1 MRKYF
6 LRGLLKLASSRIGQR
21 SSIQSLMM
29 NRLSPALFLDTVNSY
44 QRTAA
49 IKAAIELDLFT
60 AIGEG
65 RETSQALALRC
76 GASERGMRI
85 LSDYL
90 AVIGFL
96 RKKRGRYGLTI
107 DSAMLLDRRS
117 PGYLADAI
125 EFFLSPM
132 LTDGF
137 RDVTAVVRKGGT
149 LLPEAGTIAPDRHVW
164 VNFARAMAPMSAV
177 PAKKMAR
184 LVDKRPAQK
193 LKVLDLAASHG
204 MYGIEIA
211 RRNKRAEVVAID
223 WECVL
228 AVAKENALKA
238 GIDNRYSTIAGSAFE
253 VDYGK
258 DYDLILL
265 TNFLHHFDMT
275 TCERL
280 LGKVHAALAPH
291 GRAVT
296 VDFVPD
302 AGRVSPPGP
311 AAFCMTMLGT
321 TPNGD
326 AYTYDEF
333 KRMLSNAG
341 FMRSE
346 LRPLV
351 SNFQQ
356 MIISYK

>member
-1 MRKYF
+1 MRKHF
-6 LRGLLKLASSRIGQR
+6 LRCLLKLASCRRGRR
-21 SSIQSLMM
+21 SIIQSLMM
-29 NRLSPALFLDTVNSY
+29 NWHSPALFLDTVNSY
-44 QRTAA
+44 QRPAA

-90 AVIGFL
+90 VVIGFL

-107 DSAMLLDRRS
+107 DFAMLLDRRS

-149 LLPEAGTIAPDRHVW
+149 LLPEAGTIAPDHHVW

-184 LVDKRPAQK
+184 LIDKRPEQK

-211 RRNKRAEVVAID
+211 RRNKQAEVVAID

-238 GIDNRYSTIAGSAFE
+238 GIDNRYSTIAGSAVE
-253 VDYGK
+253 VDYGS

-280 LGKVHAALAPH
+280 LEKVHAALAPR

-302 AGRVSPPGP
+302 AGPVSPPRPPPSCLTIFGP
-311 AAFCMTMLGT
+311 
-321 TPNGD
+321 TPNGH

-333 KRMLSNAG
+333 NRMLSNAG
-341 FMRSE
+341 FVRSE

-351 SNFQQ
+351 SNFHQL
-356 MIISYK
+356 IISYK

>member
-1 MRKYF
+1 M
-6 LRGLLKLASSRIGQR
+6 
-21 SSIQSLMM
+21 
-29 NRLSPALFLDTVNSY
+29 
-44 QRTAA
+44 
-49 IKAAIELDLFT
+49 
-60 AIGEG
+60 
-65 RETSQALALRC
+65 
-76 GASERGMRI
+76 
-85 LSDYL
+85 
-90 AVIGFL
+90 GFL
-96 RKKRGRYGLTI
+96 RKKRGRYGLTV

-149 LLPEAGTIAPDRHVW
+149 LLPEAGTIAPDHHVW

-211 RRNKRAEVVAID
+211 RRNKRAEVIAID

-253 VDYGK
+253 VDYGS

-280 LGKVHAALAPH
+280 LKKVHAALAPH

-321 TPNGD
+321 TPHGD

-333 KRMLSNAG
+333 KRVFGNAG
-341 FMRSE
+341 FVRSE

>member
-1 MRKYF
+1 
-6 LRGLLKLASSRIGQR
+6 
-21 SSIQSLMM
+21 M
-29 NRLSPALFLDTVNSY
+29 NWLSPALFLDTVNSY

-65 RETSQALALRC
+65 RETSQALALSC

-90 AVIGFL
+90 VVIGFL
-96 RKKRGRYGLTI
+96 RKKRDRYGLTV

-149 LLPEAGTIAPDRHVW
+149 LLPEAGTITPDHHVW
-164 VNFARAMAPMSAV
+164 VKFARAMAPMTAV

-184 LVDKRPAQK
+184 LVDERPEQK
-193 LKVLDLAASHG
+193 LKVLDVAASHG

-223 WECVL
+223 W
-228 AVAKENALKA
+228 
-238 GIDNRYSTIAGSAFE
+238 
-253 VDYGK
+253 
-258 DYDLILL
+258 
-265 TNFLHHFDMT
+265 
-275 TCERL
+275 
-280 LGKVHAALAPH
+280 
-291 GRAVT
+291 
-296 VDFVPD
+296 
-302 AGRVSPPGP
+302 
-311 AAFCMTMLGT
+311 
-321 TPNGD
+321 
-326 AYTYDEF
+326 
-333 KRMLSNAG
+333 
-341 FMRSE
+341 
-346 LRPLV
+346 
-351 SNFQQ
+351 
-356 MIISYK
+356 

>member
-1 MRKYF
+1 MRKHF
-6 LRGLLKLASSRIGQR
+6 LSCLLKLASSRIGQR
-21 SSIQSLMM
+21 SSIQLLVM
-29 NRLSPALFLDTVNSY
+29 NRLSPALFLDTVNAY

-90 AVIGFL
+90 VVIGFL
-96 RKKRGRYGLTI
+96 RKKRDRYSLTV

-117 PGYLADAI
+117 PGYLADSI

-149 LLPEAGTIAPDRHVW
+149 LLPEAGTIAPDHRVW
-164 VNFARAMAPMSAV
+164 VKFARAMAPMTAV

-228 AVAKENALKA
+228 AVAKENALTA
-238 GIDNRYSTIAGSAFE
+238 GVDNRYSTIAGSAFE
-253 VDYGK
+253 VDYGRN
-258 DYDLILL
+258 YDLILL
-265 TNFLHHFDMT
+265 TNFLHHFDVT
-275 TCERL
+275 TCESANRNL
-280 LGKVHAALAPH
+280 SIAGSAAVKRIASQ
-291 GRAVT
+291 R
-296 VDFVPD
+296 
-302 AGRVSPPGP
+302 SPEDGQR
-311 AAFCMTMLGT
+311 
-321 TPNGD
+321 NS
-326 AYTYDEF
+326 YT
-333 KRMLSNAG
+333 
-341 FMRSE
+341 SE
-346 LRPLV
+346 
-351 SNFQQ
+351 
-356 MIISYK
+356 

>member
-1 MRKYF
+1 
-6 LRGLLKLASSRIGQR
+6 
-21 SSIQSLMM
+21 MM
-29 NRLSPALFLDTVNSY
+29 NRFSPALFLDTVNSY
-44 QRTAA
+44 QRTQA

-65 RETSQALALRC
+65 RKTSQALALSC

-90 AVIGFL
+90 VVIGFL

-117 PGYLADAI
+117 PGYLGDAI

-137 RDVTAVVRKGGT
+137 RDITAVVRKGGT
-149 LLPEAGTIAPDRHVW
+149 LLPEAGTIAPDHHVW

-177 PAKKMAR
+177 PAKKLAR
-184 LVDKRPAQK
+184 LIDKRAEQK

-204 MYGIEIA
+204 MYGIELA
-211 RRNKRAEVVAID
+211 RRNKRAKVVAID

-228 AVAKENALKA
+228 AVARENALKA

-253 VDYGK
+253 VDYGS

-275 TCERL
+275 TCERVL
-280 LGKVHAALAPH
+280 EKVHAALATH

-311 AAFCMTMLGT
+311 AAFCLTMLGT
-321 TPNGD
+321 TPQGD
-326 AYTYDEF
+326 AYTFDEF
-333 KRMLSNAG
+333 KRMFGNAR
-341 FMRSE
+341 FVRSE

-351 SNFQQ
+351 KNVQQ
-356 MIISYK
+356 VIISYK